1 MVRDDGNPPN
11 LQADW
16 LLCGEEPQPLGNITG
31 CQVLRNDGISLLTM
45 YSGDIDSEADPA
57 TGAYARD
64 TRYLSRLRFS
74 FSGVAPTLLDS
85 RGPDGGL
92 SAILTNPAIL
102 VRTSGEVIPAQTL
115 LVRRTTLLAGGLFQ
129 NLSISNYGQRQVACE
144 LRVEFDADFHD
155 IFEVRG
161 FARRS
166 PRPSVT
172 AVTTRDSVEFR
183 FTGADGRPR
192 NTCVT
197 FDPAPE
203 LLTTQRASFVL
214 PLEPGETAE
223 IVIRVGIDGAAPVEP
238 MEAAAARVAG
248 ALSAWLSTVTRIETD
263 NVAFNAVLER
273 SLSDIHAL
281 QTEWEG
287 NRYLAAGVPWFDT
300 LFGRDSLIAGMQL
313 VAFAPEVLRQALL
326 VLAEYQATEADPQSD
341 ALPGKI
347 PHELRWGELAQA
359 GEVPFAR
366 YYGSAD
372 STPLFVL
379 AVAEYMRWTNDDQ
392 LLGEIWPNVQRAV
405 ALLRQ
410 QARDGVQG
418 FLSYSRETASG
429 LENQGWK
436 DSHDAIVWPDGQLA
450 APPIAL
456 VEVQGYF
463 AAAMAGYAEMAALR
477 GELAESHRA
486 AAESKAHIER
496 LEAAFGDAEVGL
508 ALCLDGSGRKVATP
522 ASNAGHV
529 LWAGACSTATASAIE
544 RRLMEPDMFTG
555 WGVRTLSSTV
565 KGYNPLGYHVGSVW
579 PHDSSLI
586 VAGFRRYGRD
596 GAAAQLGNALVAMAI
611 SFPEFR
617 VPELFCGDRREL
629 RPVPTPYPV
638 ASRPQAWAAGT
649 IPYVTVSML
658 GLRPGLAN
666 QLIVARPMLPEGISW
681 LRMRG
686 LRLGIGHVDLVFRR
700 QEQSVSVEIEYLDKG
715 LEVILSREVEQRS

>member
-1 MVRDDGNPPN
+1 MARDTADAPNPLP
-11 LQADW
+11 DW
-16 LLCGEEPQPLGNITG
+16 LLCGEEPHPLGNITG

-45 YSGDIDSEADPA
+45 YSGDIDAEADAA

-74 FSGVAPTLLDS
+74 FSGVEPTLLDS
-85 RGPDGGL
+85 RVPDGGL

-102 VRTSGEVIPAQTL
+102 VRASGEIIPAQTL

-129 NLSISNYGQRQVACE
+129 NLSISNYGQRQVDCE

-161 FARRS
+161 FARKS
-166 PRPSVT
+166 ARPPVI
-172 AVTTRDSVEFR
+172 AVTTRNSVEFR
-183 FTGADGRPR
+183 FTGADGRAR
-192 NTCVT
+192 KTDVN
-197 FDPAPE
+197 FEPAPE
-203 LLTTQRASFVL
+203 VLTTRRASFVL
-214 PLEPGETAE
+214 PLEPGATAE
-223 IVIRVGIDGAAPVEP
+223 IVIRVGVDDTAPTES

-248 ALSAWLSTVTRIETD
+248 ALSSWHATVTRIETD

-281 QTEWEG
+281 QTDWEEK
-287 NRYLAAGVPWFDT
+287 RYLAAGVPWFDT

-313 VAFAPEVLRQALL
+313 VAFAPDVLRQALV
-326 VLAEYQATEADPQSD
+326 VLAEYQATASDPQSD

-379 AVAEYMRWTNDDQ
+379 AVAEYMRWTNDGQ
-392 LLGEIWPNVQRAV
+392 LLDKLWPNVQRAV
-405 ALLRQ
+405 ELLRQ

-436 DSHDAIVWPDGQLA
+436 DSHDAIVWPDGRLA
-450 APPIAL
+450 EPPIAL

-463 AAAMAGYAEMAALR
+463 AAAMAGFAELAALR
-477 GELAESHRA
+477 GELAESAQA
-486 AAESKAHIER
+486 AAESKDHVKR
-496 LEAAFGDAEVGL
+496 LEQAFGDAEVGL
-508 ALCLDGSGRKVATP
+508 ALCLDGAGRKVATP

-529 LWAGACSTATASAIE
+529 LWAGACSAATASIIE
-544 RRLMEPDMFTG
+544 HRLMQPDMFTG
-555 WGVRTLSSTV
+555 WGIRTLSSTV

-579 PHDSSLI
+579 PHDNSLI
-586 VAGFRRYGRD
+586 VAGLRRYGCD
-596 GAAAQLGNALVAMAI
+596 GAAAQLSDALMAMAI

-638 ASRPQAWAAGT
+638 ASRPQAWAAAT
-649 IPYVTVSML
+649 IPYVIVSML

-666 QLIVARPMLPEGISW
+666 QLIVARPMLPRGISW

-686 LRLGIGHVDLVFRR
+686 LRVGIGQVDLVFRL
-700 QEQSVSVEIEYLDKG
+700 QDQTVSVEIEHLDQG
-715 LEVILSREVEQRS
+715 LEVILSRELEQRG